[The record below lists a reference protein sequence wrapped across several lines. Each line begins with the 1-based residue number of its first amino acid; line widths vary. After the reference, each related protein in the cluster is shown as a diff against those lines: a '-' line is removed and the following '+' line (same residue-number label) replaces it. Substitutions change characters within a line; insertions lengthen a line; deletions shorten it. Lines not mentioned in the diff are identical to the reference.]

1 MKIHSYLEEK
11 LFSVYSF
18 HTLRAEMSNTE
29 EFQSGGFGVMPLSGY
44 NFIENLVRGSIAS
57 LLCLKS
63 SQIRRNQKRKFV
75 VTTYIS
81 FLCFKLKY
89 RVIKHKPGK
98 SRGLLQG
105 HWASLFLLLDHFLI
119 IDKRQFHFLAYI
131 KSYL

>member
-18 HTLRAEMSNTE
+18 HTLRAEMSNPE

-89 RVIKHKPGK
+89 IVSFRNRKERNV
-98 SRGLLQG
+98 
-105 HWASLFLLLDHFLI
+105 
-119 IDKRQFHFLAYI
+119 YI
-131 KSYL
+131 F